1 MNTSS
6 IKFGFFFCF
15 LLFAKASFSQKSAK
29 TKNNTYHDLSASNFS
44 QNWNTISQISTNDD
58 WSGVPSIQ
66 GFLGQDLVTTTG
78 ANPQNIVVGVS
89 SSTTSDLDVIANQ
102 TNTGITNGGVAEFHI
117 TDPTIALQGS
127 GTADAPHIILYLN
140 TLNRTNISFKCNL
153 RDLDGSGDNSV
164 QPVAFQYR
172 IGNTGNFTDIPAAYI
187 FDATTGPNIATNV
200 VPIEFTL
207 PVNAN
212 NQANVEIRVITA
224 NALGNDEWVGIDDI
238 EVSSTGF
245 IGALPALSIND
256 VSLAEGN
263 AGQSNMI
270 FTLSLDN
277 PVTVANT
284 SCVVSTQDNTAL
296 ATSDYTSN
304 STTITFPMGSSSATF
319 TVPINGDVLAEA
331 NETFFVTV
339 SAPMNI
345 SLAKA
350 SGTGTITN
358 DDTNNQKIST
368 IQGSTNTSPLANSVV
383 SFTAI
388 VTGDFQNENATDTR
402 LGGFFVQEEDADAD
416 ADANTSEGIFV
427 YEGNGVTSS
436 NVAVGDL
443 VTVSGTVVEFN
454 GLTEITAPTITIV
467 SSGNTLPAF
476 KTLTIT
482 STDTEKEAL
491 ESMRI
496 SINQTLTIT
505 DNYDFGRL
513 GELGLATNGKQQQ
526 YTELNA
532 PSVTGFAGYEAAE
545 NAKRIILDDDKSGDY
560 RTPIYS
566 WAENVGAGKSYFR
579 AGSTLSSLSGILDYG
594 FSAFRVRPLAPVTF
608 TASNP
613 RPDAPSITGNIK
625 VATMNVLNYF
635 NGPTFPTSRGADNST
650 EYILQKAKIV
660 KAIQDLNA
668 DVIGLQEIEND
679 DFSATGALG
688 ELVAALNTALGAGTY
703 DFVNPGTTLLGSDA
717 IKVSFLYKPAKV
729 SLIGAALTLTTP
741 TDLFASNGNRV
752 PLAQKFKAVNTCEE
766 FTVIVNHFKAKSTGG
781 ATGLNTDQ
789 MDGQAAWAQ
798 RRGEMADAL
807 INWVNTTI
815 KPNNGPNVIIIGD
828 LNSYEK
834 ETPITKL
841 TSGGFTLIN
850 AAGGSKSF
858 NGLFGDLD
866 YMLFSN
872 EMASQLKSSAKWA
885 INADECPTLFQ
896 YDAMD
901 NIPGTTFDPTADVYS
916 SSDHDPIVA
925 GFSLDT
931 STLPLTNVSAS
942 STQNLS
948 DQNFT
953 ANCAL
958 LAKVVSNTAM
968 GNIATEVYVNS
979 TTITQAGKIYGGRYY
994 QLSPAVNGS
1003 GTVTLYFTQSEFN
1016 TFNAANPV
1024 KKLPLNVADAE
1035 AYKANLRIA
1044 KYAGT
1049 VTAPTGPASYS
1060 TSEELITPA
1069 ITDIVFQNNRWEI
1082 TFPVTSFS
1090 GFFLTSNDNNSVL
1103 PLQLL
1108 QFSGLVT
1115 AQNHVK
1121 LSWTTAKEENF
1132 SGFEL
1137 QKMNDTAFEKTT
1149 WIAGGKSNY
1158 HFTDTNPQT
1167 GVNSYRLKMIDTN
1180 GSYKYSKVVSVFTK
1194 APKLLAIEKI
1204 YPNPAIQ
1211 HTTLNVQA
1219 ANSGK
1224 ATLEIIQFNGKTVS
1238 SQQVILKEG
1247 ANQLSLSVNGL
1258 NTGTYVVKL
1267 KQAYSTASWKLLV
1280 K

>member
-1 MNTSS
+1 MKVFST
-6 IKFGFFFCF
+6 KFLF
-15 LLFAKASFSQKSAK
+15 LLSILFLTQKGFSQKTAK
-29 TKNNTYHDLSASNFS
+29 VKNNTYHDLSVSNFS

-66 GFLGQDLVTTTG
+66 GFLGQDLVTTAG
-78 ANPQNIVVGVS
+78 ANPQNIVVGAS
-89 SSTTSDLDVIANQ
+89 SSITSDLDVIANQ

-127 GTADAPHIILYLN
+127 GTADAPHIIVYLN

-187 FDATTGPNIATNV
+187 FDATTGPNVATNV
-200 VPIEFTL
+200 VPIDFTL
-207 PVNAN
+207 PINAN

-224 NALGNDEWVGIDDI
+224 NAVGNDEWVGIDDI

-263 AGQSNMI
+263 AGQSNMT

-284 SCVVSTQDNTAL
+284 SCIVSTQDNTAL

-383 SFTAI
+383 TFTAI

-416 ADANTSEGIFV
+416 ADPTTSEGIFV
-427 YEGNGVTSS
+427 YEGTGVTTS

-443 VTVSGTVVEFN
+443 VTVTGNVVEFN
-454 GLTEITAPTITIV
+454 GLTEITNASISIV

-476 KTLTIT
+476 KTLTIP
-482 STDTEKEAL
+482 STDAAKEAL

-496 SINQTLTIT
+496 SIDQTLTIT
-505 DNYDFGRL
+505 DNYEFGRL
-513 GELGLATNGKQQQ
+513 GELGLAINGKQQQ

-532 PSVTGFAGYEAAE
+532 PGTGYAGYDAAE
-545 NAKRIILDDDKSGDY
+545 NNKRIILDDDKSGDY
-560 RTPIYS
+560 RTPIFS
-566 WAENVGAGKSYFR
+566 WAENVGTGKSYFR
-579 AGSTLSSLSGILDYG
+579 AGSTINSLSGILDYG

-613 RPDAPSITGNIK
+613 RPDAPSITGHVK

-635 NGPTFPTSRGADNST
+635 NGPAFPTSRGADNRP
-650 EYILQKAKIV
+650 EYFLQKAKIV
-660 KAIQDLNA
+660 KAIQGLDA

-679 DFSATGALG
+679 DFSATGALA
-688 ELVAALNTALGAGTY
+688 ELTDSLNAAQGAGTY
-703 DFVNPGTTLLGSDA
+703 AFVNPGTTQLGSDA
-717 IKVSFLYKPAKV
+717 IKVAFLYKPTKV
-729 SLIGAALTLTTP
+729 SLVGAALTLTTP

-752 PLAQKFKAVNTCEE
+752 PLAQKFKAVSSCEE
-766 FTVIVNHFKAKSTGG
+766 FTVIVNHFKAKSSGG
-781 ATGLNTDQ
+781 ATGLNADQ

-841 TSGGFTLIN
+841 TSGGFTMVN
-850 AAGGSKSF
+850 ATGGSKSF
-858 NGLFGDLD
+858 DGLFGDLD

-872 EMASQLKSSAKWA
+872 EMATQLKSSAKWA
-885 INADECPTLFQ
+885 INADECPSLFQ

-901 NIPGTTFDPTADVYS
+901 NLPGTAFDPVRDAYS

-925 GFSLDT
+925 GFSLDN
-931 STLPLTNVSAS
+931 STLPITNVSAS
-942 STQNLS
+942 STQNLN
-948 DQNFT
+948 DQIFS
-953 ANCAL
+953 ANCTL

-968 GNIATEVYVNS
+968 GNIATEVYVNT

-1003 GTVTLYFTQSEFN
+1003 GTVTLYFTQSDFN

-1024 KKLPLNVADAE
+1024 NKLPQNATDAE
-1035 AYKANLRIA
+1035 GYKANLRIA
-1044 KYAGT
+1044 KYSGN
-1049 VTAPTGPASYS
+1049 VTAPTGPGSY
-1060 TSEELITPA
+1060 TAPEELIAPTA
-1069 ITDIVFQNNRWEI
+1069 ASIVFQNNRWEV
-1082 TFPVTSFS
+1082 TFPVSSFS
-1090 GFFLTSNDNNSVL
+1090 GFFLTSSNNSPL

-1108 QFSGLVT
+1108 QFKGEWL
-1115 AQNHVK
+1115 AQNQVK
-1121 LSWTTAKEENF
+1121 LTWNTAKEENF
-1132 SGFEL
+1132 GGFEL
-1137 QKMNDTAFEKTT
+1137 QKLGQTGFEKLA
-1149 WIAGGKSNY
+1149 WLAGGNHIY
-1158 HFTDTNPQT
+1158 NFTDTQAQAGTNT
-1167 GVNSYRLKMIDTN
+1167 YRLKMTDTD
-1180 GSYKYSKVVSVFTK
+1180 GTYQFSKIISVK
-1194 APKLLAIEKI
+1194 VLEQAPLLLASIT
-1204 YPNPAIQ
+1204 PNPVKE
-1211 HTTLNVQA
+1211 T
-1219 ANSGK
+1219 
-1224 ATLEIIQFNGKTVS
+1224 ATLHVIATKKGTANIQILQLNGKKLNTQSAYLQAGSNQVKLSAQDLGQGIYIIQVVQNGQS
-1238 SQQVILKEG
+1238 ISQKLI
-1247 ANQLSLSVNGL
+1247 VN
-1258 NTGTYVVKL
+1258 
-1267 KQAYSTASWKLLV
+1267 
-1280 K
+1280 